1 MYKGEKRNIFVHCP
15 RGGHFLCK
23 STIFLNIKQSLSVN
37 DNHGLISHKENEDS
51 RSLFTQ
57 FGLKF
62 YVFKNG
68 FFFSSSFYYLYD
80 VRYISIKI
88 VYYIQTVNEFLLNL
102 RLYRNENISFQ
113 SRPTGGATMI
123 TGTTAVL
130 IGPIAGTERRSTCG
144 YKLVNNSLYRSF
156 HAESSE

>member
-1 MYKGEKRNIFVHCP
+1 MIIHTGMNIFFPAVVYVQGREAEYVCP

-68 FFFSSSFYYLYD
+68 FFFLHPF
-80 VRYISIKI
+80 II
-88 VYYIQTVNEFLLNL
+88 F
-102 RLYRNENISFQ
+102 
-113 SRPTGGATMI
+113 MM
-123 TGTTAVL
+123 
-130 IGPIAGTERRSTCG
+130 
-144 YKLVNNSLYRSF
+144 
-156 HAESSE
+156 

>member
-1 MYKGEKRNIFVHCP
+1 M
-15 RGGHFLCK
+15 FLK
-23 STIFLNIKQSLSVN
+23 M
-37 DNHGLISHKENEDS
+37 
-51 RSLFTQ
+51 
-57 FGLKF
+57 
-62 YVFKNG
+62 
-68 FFFSSSFYYLYD
+68 FFFSSSFYYLHD
-80 VRYISIKI
+80 VRSISIKI
-88 VYYIQTVNEFLLNL
+88 VQTVNEFLLNF